1 MNRTTVGGPEL
12 GGGRGAGGVLVLVDP
27 SGAGRSA
34 VAGLLAA
41 ELRPSVHL
49 RAHDFVRV
57 IRNGQLPPHLPEA
70 GRQNATA
77 LAAAAQ
83 AAFAYA
89 TGGYQ
94 VVVECPAV
102 PPALDTFRRESR
114 TTGAALHYVVL
125 RSGAAADDP
134 QAPDAGEARDAHVLD
149 TAGLTPETTAK
160 SVLDALTHRTH
171 LLGW

>member
-27 SGAGRSA
+27 IGAGNGL
-34 VAGLLAA
+34 VAGLLAQ
-41 ELRPSVHL
+41 ELHPSVHL
-49 RAHDFVRV
+49 RTDDFLRV

-70 GRQNATA
+70 GRQNTTA
-77 LAAAAQ
+77 FAAAAQ

-94 VVVECPAV
+94 VIVECPAT
-102 PPALDTFRRESR
+102 PPTLATFRRESR

-125 RSGAAADDP
+125 TSDP
-134 QAPDAGEARDAHVLD
+134 SSPTDPHTLD
-149 TAGLTPETTAK
+149 TSALTPETTTK
-160 SVLDALTHRTH
+160 SILTALTTRTH

>member
-27 SGAGRSA
+27 SGAGNSP
-34 VAGLLAA
+34 VAGLLAQ
-41 ELRPSVHL
+41 ELHPSVHL
-49 RAHDFVRV
+49 RTDDFLQV
-57 IRNGQLPPHLPEA
+57 IRSGQLPPHLPEA
-70 GRQNATA
+70 ARQNATA

-94 VVVECPAV
+94 VVVECPDV
-102 PPALDTFRRESR
+102 PSSLDTFRRESR

-125 RSGAAADDP
+125 TTAAP
-134 QAPDAGEARDAHVLD
+134 TTPHELD
-149 TAGLTPETTAK
+149 TTTLTPDTTAK
-160 SVLDALTHRTH
+160 SVLTALTTRTH

>member
-27 SGAGRSA
+27 SGAGHSK
-34 VAGLLAA
+34 VA
-41 ELRPSVHL
+41 ELLTARLHPSVHL
-49 RAHDFVRV
+49 RTDDFLRV
-57 IRNGQLPPHLPEA
+57 IRDTPTPLDTPLDAQ
-70 GRQNATA
+70 RRTATA

-94 VVVECPAV
+94 VIVESPTA
-102 PPALDTFRRESR
+102 PPTLDTFRRESR
-114 TTGAALHYVVL
+114 TTGAPLHYVVL
-125 RSGAAADDP
+125 PPTPDDGP
-134 QAPDAGEARDAHVLD
+134 
-149 TAGLTPETTAK
+149 TTPEATADTI
-160 SVLDALTHRTH
+160 LTALPHRTH

>member
-27 SGAGRSA
+27 AGAAGEGGHGSP
-34 VAGLLAA
+34 VAALLAQ
-41 ELRPSVHL
+41 ELHPSAHL
-49 RAHDFVRV
+49 RTDDFLQV
-57 IRNGQLPPHLPEA
+57 IRDGRRPDRLPEND
-70 GRQNATA
+70 RRHATA

-94 VVVECPAV
+94 VVVECPE
-102 PPALDTFRRESR
+102 PPATLDTFRRESR
-114 TTGAALHYVVL
+114 ATGAALHYVVL
-125 RSGAAADDP
+125 TTTPPTSP
-134 QAPDAGEARDAHVLD
+134 HELD
-149 TAGLTPETTAK
+149 TTPLTPETTAK
-160 SVLDALTHRTH
+160 SLLTALTTRTH

>member
-12 GGGRGAGGVLVLVDP
+12 GGGRGAGGVLLLVDP
-27 SGAGRSA
+27 SGAGNSP
-34 VAGLLAA
+34 VAGLLAQ
-41 ELRPSVHL
+41 ELHPSVHL
-49 RAHDFVRV
+49 RTDDFLQV

-70 GRQNATA
+70 ARQNATA

-94 VVVECPAV
+94 VVVECAEAPAS
-102 PPALDTFRRESR
+102 LDTFRRESR

-125 RSGAAADDP
+125 TTAAP
-134 QAPDAGEARDAHVLD
+134 TAPHELD
-149 TAGLTPETTAK
+149 TTPLTPDTTTK
-160 SVLDALTHRTH
+160 SVLTALTTRTH

>member
-27 SGAGRSA
+27 TGAGDSP
-34 VAGLLAA
+34 VAGLLAQ
-41 ELRPSVHL
+41 ELHPSVHL
-49 RAHDFVRV
+49 RTDDFLRV
-57 IRNGQLPPHLPEA
+57 IRNGHLPPHLPEA

-77 LAAAAQ
+77 LAATAQ

-94 VVVECPAV
+94 VIVECPDT
-102 PPALDTFRRESR
+102 PSTLDTFRRESR
-114 TTGAALHYVVL
+114 TTGASLHYVVL
-125 RSGAAADDP
+125 TTTPPSPADP
-134 QAPDAGEARDAHVLD
+134 HSLD
-149 TAGLTPETTAK
+149 TTSLTPETTAK
-160 SVLDALTHRTH
+160 SVLTALAAHTH